1 MAETILSLDALPT
14 PSLLLDRTRLS
25 RNVERMR
32 ERAKALGISLRPHL
46 KTAKSVEAARFV
58 LGSAPGPATVSTMKE
73 AEMFGNAGI
82 TDLLYAVSITPQ
94 KLAKV
99 TKLRQKGIDL
109 KIILDS
115 LDAACFV
122 ADYARQSGSA
132 LSVMVEVD
140 VDGHRSGV
148 RWDDHQTLIAIARI
162 LAKDAKFH
170 GVLCHAGDSY
180 HLHGLKALADA
191 ADLERSRIVAAAD
204 ALRAAGIACPIVSV
218 GATPTALSS
227 HSYEGVT
234 ELRAGV
240 YMFFDMVQVGIG
252 VCGIEDIALS
262 VLATVIGHR
271 KDKDWI
277 ITDAGWMAL
286 SSDPGQGEHFG
297 QVCDAQGRP
306 YPDLVVLGTN
316 QEHGILGMKPWASV
330 PLPALAIGTRIRIL
344 PNHACATAAQHDQY
358 YVLDGANHVGAT
370 WPRFRGWD

>member
-1 MAETILSLDALPT
+1 MAETDLSTDALPT
-14 PSLLLDRTRLS
+14 PSLLLDQTRLS

-58 LGSAPGPATVSTMKE
+58 LGSAPGPATVSTLKE
-73 AEMFGNAGI
+73 AELFGKVGI
-82 TDLLYAVSITPQ
+82 TDLLYAVSIAPQ

-99 TKLRQKGIDL
+99 SELRRSGIDL

-115 LDAACFV
+115 LEAARFV
-122 ADYARQSGSA
+122 ADYARQSGSD

-170 GVLCHAGDSY
+170 GILCHAGDSY
-180 HLHGLKALADA
+180 HLHDPVALEEA
-191 ADLERSRIVAAAD
+191 ATLERARIVAAAD
-204 ALRAAGIACPIVSV
+204 ALRAAGIACPTVSV

-227 HSYEGVT
+227 RSYEGVT

-271 KDKDWI
+271 KDKNWI

-306 YPDLVVLGTN
+306 YPDLVVLSTN
-316 QEHGILGMKPWASV
+316 QEHGILGVKPGSSV